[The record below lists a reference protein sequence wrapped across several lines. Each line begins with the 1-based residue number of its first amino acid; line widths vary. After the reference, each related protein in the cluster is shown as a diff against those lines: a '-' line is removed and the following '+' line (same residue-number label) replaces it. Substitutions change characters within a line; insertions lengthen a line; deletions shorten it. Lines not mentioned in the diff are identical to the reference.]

1 MEKKLIGENAALV
14 ALLRT
19 RPANLKWAELTA
31 EVVAAGSAQ
40 AVWDRLVPP
49 SLLPNPGEPDP
60 LVEATSEIERWEAS
74 GLRFL
79 SVLDSAF
86 PRRLLDIHQV
96 PPFLFARG
104 EVRPTDHGVSIV
116 GSRRASE
123 RSVGIAQT
131 LARMMVDDGIAVI
144 AGLAEG
150 IDAAAHRAT
159 LDAGGRTVAFIGTGQ
174 NISYPAKNRAM
185 QEEIA
190 SAGLLLSQFWPD
202 APVQKHNFLMR
213 NALMSGYGLATIVVE
228 AGELSGTRAQ
238 ARMAVEHGRPVILT
252 DIVVANTQ
260 WGRDLVGRPGVHV
273 ATGTSEIRE
282 IIRGIFD
289 QRKQVRSLFASLAS
303 A

>member
-1 MEKKLIGENAALV
+1 MEMKLAGENAALV

-19 RPANLKWAELTA
+19 RPENLKWAELTS
-31 EVVAAGSAQ
+31 EVVDAGSAQ

-49 SLLPNPGEPDP
+49 SLLPIPGEPDP
-60 LVEATSEIERWEAS
+60 LLEAENELKRWEAS

-79 SVLDSAF
+79 SVLDPAF
-86 PRRLLDIHQV
+86 PQRLLDIHQV

-104 EVRPTDHGVSIV
+104 DVKPIDYGVSIV

-123 RSVGIAQT
+123 RGTGIAQT
-131 LARMMVDDGIAVI
+131 LAQMMVKEDITVI

-150 IDAAAHRAT
+150 IDAAAHRAA

-174 NISYPAKNRAM
+174 NVSYPAKNRAM

-190 SAGLLLSQFWPD
+190 SAGLVLSQFWPD

-252 DIVVANTQ
+252 DMVVANTQ
-260 WGRDLVGRPGVHV
+260 WGKDLVGRPGVHV
-273 ATGTSEIRE
+273 ASGTAEIRD
-282 IIRGIFD
+282 IIGQIYE
-289 QRKQVRSLFASLAS
+289 QRKQVRSLFASLAI

>member
-1 MEKKLIGENAALV
+1 METNLIGENAALV

-19 RPANLKWAELTA
+19 RPGNLKWAELTA
-31 EVVAAGSAQ
+31 EVVEAGSAQ
-40 AVWDRLVPP
+40 AVWDRLVPL
-49 SLLPNPGEPDP
+49 SLLPAPGELDP
-60 LVEATSEIERWEAS
+60 LAEAESELKRWEAS
-74 GLRFL
+74 GLQFL
-79 SVLDSAF
+79 SVLDPTF
-86 PRRLLDIHQV
+86 PQRLLDIHQV
-96 PPFLFARG
+96 PPFLFGRG
-104 EVRPTDHGVSIV
+104 DVRPTDRGVSIV

-123 RSVGIAQT
+123 RSLGIAQT
-131 LARMMVDDGIAVI
+131 LARMMVDDGITVI

-150 IDAAAHRAT
+150 IDAAAHRAA

-174 NISYPAKNRAM
+174 NVSYPAKNRAM

-190 SAGLLLSQFWPD
+190 SAGLVLSQFWPD

-260 WGRDLVGRPGVHV
+260 WGKDLRGRPGVHV
-273 ATGTSEIRE
+273 AAGTAEIRDIIGE
-282 IIRGIFD
+282 IFE
-289 QRKQVRSLFASLAS
+289 QKKQVRNLFASLAI